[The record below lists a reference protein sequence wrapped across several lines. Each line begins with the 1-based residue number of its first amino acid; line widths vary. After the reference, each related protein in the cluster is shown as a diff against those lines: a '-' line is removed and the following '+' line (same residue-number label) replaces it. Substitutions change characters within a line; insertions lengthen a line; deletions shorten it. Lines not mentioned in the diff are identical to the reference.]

1 MIKFFSSHKNK
12 LENIII
18 YLPVI
23 FLMLGLYNLP
33 NGRSIESKLLVI
45 SSLLFLIF
53 FRKKI
58 YPLFN
63 NKSLTLFIGSIL
75 IYLLW
80 GMFSVYFHGDDKGL
94 IRGGFICL
102 TFLVCTPLFTN
113 TKPIQFSAIIGSFIM
128 LAIALYQLIINKELR
143 IDAFTNA
150 IPYSYGTIVI
160 ALFNLYFIFTSKIK
174 TEKTLHFI
182 AVITA
187 LTCTLLSDSR
197 GAWIA
202 IPINIIVFLIYLNKY
217 HSKKAVTL
225 SILVFCLISL
235 PATAL
240 FKDRIISRYDQ
251 AISDI
256 NQYNNGNPITSIGIR
271 LMLWDS
277 SYQIFKSSPIIGR
290 GNEYKDDRKEQ
301 VNKGLF
307 PPMINQWV
315 HTHNQYVET
324 AVTRGSVGLFTFL
337 ALFLASYIAINKSHA
352 TPELKSLG
360 YSIILSFMIF
370 SLTDVP
376 FKHHIT
382 LYLYLVSLT
391 YIVKFNKS
399 SY

>member
-1 MIKFFSSHKNK
+1 MKNLFSLHRNK
-12 LENIII
+12 LESILV

-23 FLMLGLYNLP
+23 FIMMGLYNLP
-33 NGRSIESKLLVI
+33 NGRSLESKLLVI
-45 SSLLFLIF
+45 SSLFLILF

-58 YPLFN
+58 HPPFKN
-63 NKSLTLFIGSIL
+63 RSLTFLIVSIVV
-75 IYLLW
+75 YLLW

-102 TFLVCTPLFTN
+102 AFLLFTPLFTK

-128 LAIALYQLIINKELR
+128 LVIALYQLIVNKEMR

-160 ALFNLYFIFTSKIK
+160 ALFNLYFIFISKIK
-174 TEKTLHFI
+174 TEKIFHFI

-197 GAWIA
+197 GTWIA
-202 IPINIIVFLIYLNKY
+202 IPINIIVFIAYLNKY
-217 HSKKAVTL
+217 HSKKVVSL
-225 SILVFCLISL
+225 SILAFFLISL
-235 PATAL
+235 PATFL
-240 FKDRIISRYDQ
+240 FKDRIEARYDQ
-251 AISDI
+251 AISNV
-256 NQYNNGNPITSIGIR
+256 NQYNNGNPNTSIGTR

-277 SYQIFKSSPIIGR
+277 SYQIFKTSPILGR
-290 GNEYKDDRKEQ
+290 GYKYKEDRKEQ
-301 VNKGLF
+301 VNNGLF
-307 PPMINQWV
+307 PPQIMRWTHN
-315 HTHNQYVET
+315 HNQYVET
-324 AVTRGSVGLFTFL
+324 AITRGSVGLFTFL
-337 ALFLASYIAINKSHA
+337 ILFLASFIAVNKSQA

-391 YIVKFNKS
+391 YIVKFQKL